1 MSNMAGL
8 MLQRPALI
16 CFALALT
23 YLPSCNISLVGKAPV
38 FESFNIPIVA
48 GWFGPRDDA
57 LPCFGNYVG
66 SPSLKWKHG
75 GKTAMENQ
83 HPFRISKFYIY
94 PLIILIL
101 GLGLCQNA
109 SAQRG
114 MPGSFAELAEQQS
127 HVAVNISTTRT
138 VKGVER
144 LSPFLGRE
152 FKDFFGDE
160 FFKRFF
166 GEIPEEQL
174 KQQSLGSGVVVSEDG
189 YILTNNHVVAE
200 ADEIL
205 ITLSNKKKSEAK
217 QAKLIG
223 RDPKTD
229 LALVKIEVDGII
241 PAARLGDSDKL
252 RVGDWVVAIGNP
264 FGLGSTVTAGIVS
277 AKGRTL
283 GAGPYDNF
291 IQTDASINPGNS
303 GGPLFNLDGEVV
315 GINTAIFTRTGG
327 SIGIGFAIPINMAKS
342 VMRQLKEKGKV
353 VRGWLGVTIQVVT
366 PKLKEKFGL
375 ESEQGALVAEVA
387 KDSPADKGGL
397 KRGDVIISFAGK
409 KVKEMNAL
417 PPLVADTPVGKE
429 VEVIVIRKGKEKR
442 LTIAV
447 GELHEEKRT
456 TGAGEEIERVFGL
469 TVQELTPELAES
481 LSLKGEKGVVV
492 TNVKRGSPAHE
503 AGLQR
508 GNLIQEIESQRVE
521 GMDDYNRIMRE
532 SSSTK
537 QILMVIKQRGHT
549 RYVILKKEH

>member
-1 MSNMAGL
+1 
-8 MLQRPALI
+8 
-16 CFALALT
+16 
-23 YLPSCNISLVGKAPV
+23 
-38 FESFNIPIVA
+38 
-48 GWFGPRDDA
+48 
-57 LPCFGNYVG
+57 
-66 SPSLKWKHG
+66 
-75 GKTAMENQ
+75 MENQ
-83 HPFRISKFYIY
+83 HSFKISKLYIY
-94 PLIILIL
+94 PVIIIIL
-101 GLGLCQNA
+101 GLCLDRGA
-109 SAQRG
+109 SAQAG

-127 HVAVNISTTRT
+127 YVAVNISTTRT
-138 VKGVER
+138 AKGVGR
-144 LSPFLGRE
+144 LSPFFGRE
-152 FKDFFGDE
+152 FRDFFGDE
-160 FFKRFF
+160 FFRRFF

-205 ITLSNKKKSEAK
+205 VTLSNKEKSEAK

-229 LALVKIEVDGII
+229 LALVKIEVDGILR
-241 PAARLGDSDKL
+241 AAKLGDSDKL

-353 VRGWLGVTIQVVT
+353 LRGWLGVTIQVVT
-366 PKLKEKFGL
+366 PKIKEKFGL
-375 ESEQGALVAEVA
+375 ESEQGALVAEIA

-397 KRGDVIISFAGK
+397 KRGDVIVSFAGQ
-409 KVKEMNAL
+409 KVKEMSAL
-417 PPLVADTPVGKE
+417 PPMVAGTPVGKK
-429 VEVIVIRKGKEKR
+429 VEIIVLRKGKEKR
-442 LTIAV
+442 LTITV
-447 GELHEEKRT
+447 GELHEEKST
-456 TGAGEEIERVFGL
+456 AGAGEDIEMAFGL

-508 GNLIQEIESQRVE
+508 GNLIQEIENQRVE
-521 GMDDYNRIMRE
+521 SADDYYRIMRE

-537 QILMVIKQRGHT
+537 QILLVVKHRGHT
-549 RYVILKKEH
+549 RYVILKGER